1 MTTIVQRYMA
11 VDMLSQQE
19 YLLKQIRELDEEI
32 ASLMR
37 QRDGLLS
44 QAQSLIVQCEVGAE
58 HSSKKLE
65 REIAGRAVLLIRKA
79 SAVTGRGAGITFA
92 QVTVRA
98 TETGYEAV
106 VTGMTNTGR
115 DTIKVPLEW
124 LDWSDEAVIAE
135 VTRLHE
141 AHQAKIAENQHRRA
155 RKLG

>member
-1 MTTIVQRYMA
+1 MTTIAQRYMT
-11 VDMLSQQE
+11 VEMLSRQE

-32 ASLMR
+32 ALLVQQREDLM
-37 QRDGLLS
+37 S
-44 QAQSLIVQCEVGAE
+44 QAQSLSVQREVGAE
-58 HSSKKLE
+58 NSSKKLE

-106 VTGMTNTGR
+106 VTGMTSTGR

-135 VTRLHE
+135 VTRLHA
-141 AHQAKIAENQHRRA
+141 AHQAKIAEKQHRRA
-155 RKLG
+155 LKNG